1 MKNIRL
7 ATLRAA
13 LSLFIGSLSLTSTV
27 IAQTGTAAS
36 NGGVGIPACLTEI
49 PLPPLTAAEAA
60 HRSFG
65 ADLRNPN
72 YQALDNFYQANAD
85 RIGQILEVQSATLKN
100 RLEVG
105 MAGQD
110 EATMRAQT
118 MAMANQ
124 NSIVAA
130 MGGAENVAKMTPE
143 QAEAAAREAATS
155 YMADPFAASGVQS
168 DGMTALYQKI
178 ISDPAYAARFEKM
191 SEQERGA
198 ELRKFM
204 ANDKPQVKTVAQQQ
218 QEKQQLAKS
227 GQIQVAMAFQQQH
240 AELQHLI
247 MDANN
252 RFAEQRTAILTA
264 PGGHSDIDAAYQKKY
279 AAIPEIVMGE
289 GREKDPDK
297 LQKLNREVA
306 LEHKVLAEK
315 LLKRN
320 QMLLTELQDDYQR
333 IMAGYAGFYAMYGP
347 QIDSAPVNPLNSGA
361 DAETAALQCEMTLSG
376 LVLSL
381 IDQAKEITR
390 EAAEWERN
398 LMVQ

>member
-13 LSLFIGSLSLTSTV
+13 LSLFFAILTVTSATF
-27 IAQTGTAAS
+27 AQTTTTAS
-36 NGGVGIPACLTEI
+36 NGGAGIQVCLTQI
-49 PLPPLTAAEAA
+49 PLPPLTTAEAA
-60 HRSFG
+60 NRNYG
-65 ADLRNPN
+65 ADLRNPE
-72 YQALDNFYQANAD
+72 YQALEKFYQPNTD
-85 RIGQILEVQSATLKN
+85 CIGQILNAQNTALKN
-100 RLEVG
+100 RYEAG

-110 EATMRAQT
+110 EASMRAQA

-124 NSIVAA
+124 NPILAG
-130 MGGAENVAKMTPE
+130 MGGAEKVAQMTPE

-191 SEQERGA
+191 SEQEREA

-204 ANDKPQVKTVAQQQ
+204 ANDKPQAKTPAQQQ

-227 GQIQVAMAFQQQH
+227 GKIQLAIAFQQQY
-240 AELQHLI
+240 AELQSQI
-247 MDANN
+247 MDVNN

-264 PGGHSDIDAAYQKKY
+264 PGGHSDINAAYQKKF

-289 GREKDPDK
+289 GREKDPD
-297 LQKLNREVA
+297 LVQKLNRETA

-333 IMAGYAGFYAMYGP
+333 IMAGYAGFYAENAP
-347 QIDSAPVNPLNSGA
+347 QIDPAPTNPLDGA
-361 DAETAALQCEMTLSG
+361 DAETLAIQCEMTLGG

>member
-1 MKNIRL
+1 MKNICL

-13 LSLFIGSLSLTSTV
+13 LSLFIGALSLSSTA
-27 IAQTGTAAS
+27 IAQTSAS
-36 NGGVGIPACLTEI
+36 NGGVGIPACLTEVA
-49 PLPPLTAAEAA
+49 LPPLTTAEAA
-60 HRSFG
+60 YRSFG
-65 ADLRNPN
+65 ANLRNPD
-72 YQALDNFYQANAD
+72 YQALDNFYQSNTD
-85 RIGQILEVQSATLKN
+85 RIGQILERQSAALKN
-100 RLEVG
+100 RLEAG
-105 MAGQD
+105 TAGQD
-110 EATMRAQT
+110 EASMRAQA

-124 NSIVAA
+124 NPILAA

-168 DGMTALYQKI
+168 DGMTALYQKV

-191 SEQERGA
+191 NEQEREA

-204 ANDKPQVKTVAQQQ
+204 ANDKPQVKTAAQQQ

-227 GQIQVAMAFQQQH
+227 GQIQVAMAFQQQY
-240 AELQHLI
+240 ADLQSQI

-252 RFAEQRTAILTA
+252 RFAEQRNAILTA

-279 AAIPEIVMGE
+279 DAIPEIVMGE
-289 GREKDPDK
+289 GREKDPEQ

-306 LEHKVLAEK
+306 QAHKALAEK

-333 IMAGYAGFYAMYGP
+333 IMAGYAGFYATYGP
-347 QIDSAPVNPLNSGA
+347 QIDPAPVNPLESGT
-361 DAETAALQCEMTLSG
+361 DAETAAIQCEMTLSG